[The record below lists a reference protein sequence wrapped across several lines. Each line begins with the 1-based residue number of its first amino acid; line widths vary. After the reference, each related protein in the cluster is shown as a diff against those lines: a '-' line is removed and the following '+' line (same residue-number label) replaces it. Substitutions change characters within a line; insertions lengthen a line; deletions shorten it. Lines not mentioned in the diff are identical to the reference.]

1 MYVYCTLNV
10 FKRMDGRQSWKNE
23 TYYINPDHLCIHF
36 SLIKSSCLS
45 KSNLPSIMM
54 AKSKRQFRIMIL
66 LTQIACLS
74 LLIVKLVDLSNGS
87 MQEVY

>member
-1 MYVYCTLNV
+1 MFLKEWMADNHGIM
-10 FKRMDGRQSWKNE
+10 RR
-23 TYYINPDHLCIHF
+23 I
-36 SLIKSSCLS
+36 LIKSSCLS

-74 LLIVKLVDLSNGS
+74 LLIVKLVDLNNGGGLLNLQIDFF
-87 MQEVY
+87 MLPLLRNRDVCQ